1 MGRPRGTRN
10 ADYENRRRE
19 LAFRIFKCI
28 LEDSSTSFNAMAEQI
43 GVSRPTLRHYFGG
56 RDSAIRAAL
65 EEAAKIGRP
74 HIESLRIP
82 SADNPV
88 SSLQHALSR
97 IVFGWRN
104 FGVINIHHVG
114 LKIGLEDDKTGTT
127 YLSQILEP
135 TLQAIEGLLQTLQD
149 RGSLE
154 PHCTRQ
160 GALSLLSPII
170 LGLLHQDGLGG
181 KELRPMV
188 IEELIDSL
196 VQGYCRQHAAPGA
209 QPNVSDVR
217 TGSGSREA

>member
-19 LAFRIFKCI
+19 LAFRIFRCI
-28 LEDSSTSFNAMAEQI
+28 LEDASTSLNAMAEQI
-43 GVSRPTLRHYFGG
+43 GVSRPTLRHYFGD

-82 SADNPV
+82 NTDNPV
-88 SSLQHALSR
+88 DGLRQALLR
-97 IVFGWRN
+97 IVGGWRK

-114 LKIGLEDDKTGTT
+114 LKIGLEDDLTGNT
-127 YLSQILEP
+127 YLTQILEP
-135 TLQAIEGLLQTLQD
+135 TLQAIEGLLNNLQE

-154 PHCTRQ
+154 PHCTRL
-160 GALSLLSPII
+160 GAVSLLSPII

-188 IEELIDSL
+188 IEDLIELL
-196 VQGYCRQHAAPGA
+196 VRGYCLQYAAPEFR
-209 QPNVSDVR
+209 PEL
-217 TGSGSREA
+217 SRS

>member
-10 ADYENRRRE
+10 ADYDNRRRE

-28 LEDSSTSFNAMAEQI
+28 LNDASTSLNAMAEQI
-43 GVSRPTLRHYFGG
+43 GVSRPTLRHYFGD

-65 EEAAKIGRP
+65 EEAAKVGRP

-82 SADNPV
+82 TTDDPTEG
-88 SSLQHALSR
+88 LQQALRR
-97 IVFGWRN
+97 IVMGWRN

-114 LKIGLEDDKTGTT
+114 LKIGLEDDLTGTT
-127 YLSQILEP
+127 YLTQILEP

-149 RGSLE
+149 RGALR
-154 PHCTRQ
+154 PHCPRL

-181 KELRPMV
+181 KELRPLV
-188 IEELIDSL
+188 IEDLIDSL
-196 VQGYCRQHAAPGA
+196 VEGYCRQHVA
-209 QPNVSDVR
+209 
-217 TGSGSREA
+217 SRD

>member
-10 ADYENRRRE
+10 ADYEKRRRE
-19 LAFRIFKCI
+19 LAFRIFRCI
-28 LEDSSTSFNAMAEQI
+28 LEDASTSLNAMAEQI
-43 GVSRPTLRHYFGG
+43 GVSRPTLRHYFGD

-74 HIESLRIP
+74 HIESLRLP
-82 SADNPV
+82 HTDNPV
-88 SSLQHALSR
+88 DGLRQALLR
-97 IVFGWRN
+97 IVSGWRK

-114 LKIGLEDDKTGTT
+114 LKIGLEDDLTGNT

-135 TLQAIEGLLQTLQD
+135 TLQAFEGLLKNLQD

-154 PHCTRQ
+154 PHSTRL
-160 GALSLLSPII
+160 GAVSLLSPII

-188 IEELIDSL
+188 IEDLIELL
-196 VQGYCRQHAAPGA
+196 VQGYCLQYATPEFRPEL
-209 QPNVSDVR
+209 
-217 TGSGSREA
+217 SRP